1 MNKYSQK
8 DIRMNNESFK
18 ERLLP
23 EMKFF
28 ADMPTEHYNGIDDIL
43 EIRKIRWP
51 EPPGELLKQVTFTDQ
66 ALSATDGRS
75 IITRLYRPVK
85 DQEIKNIVVWCHGGG
100 FFSGN
105 LDTEHINCLNI
116 AAGSNS
122 IVYSPDYR
130 LAPEFPYPNGLEDC
144 YTVLNHAISYA
155 EKHGIPSVIVGGTSS
170 GATLA
175 AALTL
180 LARDRGLKGI
190 TKQILLVPPIL
201 PNAVNASMEEFE
213 ELNGGWDAVNARLI
227 WKYYLGEQITDN
239 NGYMAPGLAQD
250 LSDLPPAYVVTAEL
264 DPLRDEGEWYA
275 SRLLKSDIKV
285 IHKNYKGITHYFLA
299 AAGSEFFKAFTEDLL
314 TAINSPNIWL
324 D

>member
-8 DIRMNNESFK
+8 IYTMNNVSFK
-18 ERLLP
+18 DRLLP

-28 ADMPTEHYNGIDDIL
+28 ADVPTDHYKGIDDIL
-43 EIRKIRWP
+43 EIRRIKWP
-51 EPPGELLKQVTFTDQ
+51 EPPSELLEQVTFTDQ
-66 ALSATDGRS
+66 ALSAADGRS
-75 IITRLYRPVK
+75 IITRLYRPLK

-105 LDTEHINCLNI
+105 LDTEHITCLNI
-116 AAGSNS
+116 TAGSKS
-122 IVYSPDYR
+122 IVFSPDYR

-144 YTVLNHAISYA
+144 YTVLNHAIDYA
-155 EKHGIPSVIVGGTSS
+155 EKQRIPNVVVGGTSS

-175 AALTL
+175 AGLTL

-201 PNAVNASMEEFE
+201 PDVVNSSMEEFE

-227 WKYYLGEQITDN
+227 WKYYLGDQSADN

-275 SRLLKSDIKV
+275 SRLLKSNIKV
-285 IHKNYKGITHYFLA
+285 VYKNYKGITHYFLA
-299 AAGSEFFKAFTEDLL
+299 AAGSEFFKTFTEDLL
-314 TAINSPNIWL
+314 SVINNPDL
-324 D
+324 